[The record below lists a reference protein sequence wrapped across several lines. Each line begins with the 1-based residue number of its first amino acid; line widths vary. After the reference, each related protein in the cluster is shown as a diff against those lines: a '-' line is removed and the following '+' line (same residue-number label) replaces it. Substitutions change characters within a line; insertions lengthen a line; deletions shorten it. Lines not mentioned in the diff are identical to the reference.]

1 MVLPWIHKRLYSGPQ
16 LVSRTKYNKSL
27 QVPLRLKLCII
38 VNFFIYFLVESGLYL
53 RRIIETSEIN
63 EEDNILHCQY
73 LVWSEDGGI
82 RVDEI
87 TYLNGENCVNTD
99 NAEVVWTQEIDA
111 IVDSSSIV
119 STERNS
125 H

>member
-1 MVLPWIHKRLYSGPQ
+1 M
-16 LVSRTKYNKSL
+16 
-27 QVPLRLKLCII
+27 
-38 VNFFIYFLVESGLYL
+38 NFFIYFLVESGLYL